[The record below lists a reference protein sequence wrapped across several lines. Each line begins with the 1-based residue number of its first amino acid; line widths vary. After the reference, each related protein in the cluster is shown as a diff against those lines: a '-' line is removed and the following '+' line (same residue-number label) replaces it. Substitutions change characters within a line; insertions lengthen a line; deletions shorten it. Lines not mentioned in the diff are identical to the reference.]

1 MPMALKAEF
10 RCVALVADSMLEQF
24 YARFVHRLFLLLP
37 GLHWHPRA
45 MPLFPTLC
53 SSWRSL
59 FVVLEPIKLLLFR
72 FVAVGPML
80 VAKLVLVGVK
90 RHHLPLSSPWGL
102 LCWRRGGVVHDIQHP
117 IPGTLASP
125 CERLLA
131 F

>member
-45 MPLFPTLC
+45 MPLFPMLC

-59 FVVLEPIKLLLFR
+59 PMLHCRSWCPLGFVVLEPFELLLFR
-72 FVAVGPML
+72 SVAVGAML
-80 VAKLVLVGVK
+80 AAKLVIVGVK
-90 RHHLPLSSPWGL
+90 KQNLPLPASWGL
-102 LCWRRGGVVHDIQHP
+102 LHLR
-117 IPGTLASP
+117 
-125 CERLLA
+125 
-131 F
+131 